1 MPHPFAAIFHISTR
15 GCTADVC
22 VWMSRW
28 RWRSDFQF
36 EEFELMIG
44 WEFYPQRK
52 ERERDRESGLT
63 LFYFY
68 HLVDYIDRY
77 E

>member
-1 MPHPFAAIFHISTR
+1 
-15 GCTADVC
+15 
-22 VWMSRW
+22 MSRW